1 MKNIII
7 SMVAKISKMD
17 AEAKLLTAQVE
28 AQSLMLSAL
37 LLTVGKNG
45 GVEKMVE
52 SVNKAINSAMEL
64 SDDLL
69 RSDAQMLLTQ
79 FNELLAIARLIEN
92 ADAEVDLD
100 SLTTPP
106 L

>member
-52 SVNKAINSAMEL
+52 SVNKVINSAMEL

>member
-45 GVEKMVE
+45 GVDKMVE
-52 SVNKAINSAMEL
+52 SVNKAINSAMDL

-79 FNELLAIARLIEN
+79 FNELLAIARLIEK

-100 SLTTPP
+100 GLTTPP

>member
-1 MKNIII
+1 
-7 SMVAKISKMD
+7 
-17 AEAKLLTAQVE
+17 
-28 AQSLMLSAL
+28 
-37 LLTVGKNG
+37 
-45 GVEKMVE
+45 MVE

>member
-1 MKNIII
+1 
-7 SMVAKISKMD
+7 
-17 AEAKLLTAQVE
+17 
-28 AQSLMLSAL
+28 
-37 LLTVGKNG
+37 
-45 GVEKMVE
+45 
-52 SVNKAINSAMEL
+52 MEL